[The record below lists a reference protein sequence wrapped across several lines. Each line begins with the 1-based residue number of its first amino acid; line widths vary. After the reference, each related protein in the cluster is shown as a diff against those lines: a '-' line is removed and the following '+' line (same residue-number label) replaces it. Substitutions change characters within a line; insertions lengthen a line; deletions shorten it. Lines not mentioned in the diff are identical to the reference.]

1 MKFFPTAEG
10 YFNFETGKYVYNYT
24 DHLGNTRLSYFKNGS
39 GAEIIEESNY
49 YPFGLK
55 HEGYNVLSG
64 NPAYKYKY
72 NGKELQESGMYDYGA
87 RFYMPEI
94 GRWGVVDPLAEKMT
108 RHNPYNYAF
117 NNPIRFIDP
126 DGRQGTDWVHN
137 RETNQIYW
145 NNNATNQATAGANE
159 TYLGKSGTY
168 TTQDGSTTALNSNR
182 SYTNNS
188 LLGGM
193 GIMNNLDPLIQAG
206 DSASAMSVAV
216 FGTPDNG
223 SYIRET
229 PASNSPEAAMGN
241 PSGQLAVAGLYGLQG
256 AVAEIGFSKALG
268 AVAKVAT
275 TSDGFLFG
283 SINMKAPFDIPAQ
296 RFGQMSIGKSDF
308 WGVRVGTSEFTNRTV
323 VAIKQEW
330 NSLTQYTSGIVPKG
344 TPIKIG
350 IVGPQG
356 GGFYTGG
363 SIQFLTESKSVV
375 NQATRMIS
383 R

>member
-1 MKFFPTAEG
+1 MKDISA
-10 YFNFETGKYVYNYT
+10 
-24 DHLGNTRLSYFKNGS
+24 
-39 GAEIIEESNY
+39 
-49 YPFGLK
+49 
-55 HEGYNVLSG
+55 LSG
-64 NPAYKYKY
+64 NPTYKYKY
-72 NGKELQESGMYDYGA
+72 NGKELQGSGMYDYGA
-87 RFYMPEI
+87 RFYMPDI
-94 GRWGVVDPLAEKMT
+94 GRWGVVDPLAET
-108 RHNPYNYAF
+108 SRRWSPYAYAF
-117 NNPIRFIDP
+117 NNPLRFIDP

-145 NNNATNQATAGANE
+145 NNNATSQATSGANE

-168 TTQDGSTTALNSNR
+168 TTESGSTTALNSNG
-182 SYTNNS
+182 SYQNNS
-188 LLGGM
+188 LLGGL
-193 GIMNNLDPLIQAG
+193 GVMNNLDPLIQAG
-206 DSASAMSVAV
+206 DSASMMSVAA

-229 PASNSPEAAMGN
+229 PASNSTEAAMGN

-256 AVAEIGFSKALG
+256 AAAEIGFSKALG

-308 WGVRVGTSEFTNRTV
+308 WGVRVGTSEFANRTV

-330 NSLTQYTSGIVPKG
+330 NPLTQYTSGIVPKG
-344 TPIKIG
+344 TPIKVG

-375 NQATRMIS
+375 NQATKIITR
-383 R
+383 